1 MAVQRALAAP
11 MGSCVSKPNKKLKSK
26 AKHIYRSCKIRRK
39 VPRSSVI
46 APLDHRQDGE
56 ACLDELSFQE
66 FVMVGIPSCDAA
78 VSARH
83 EVQGLEFQF
92 SEVERNTNQAAASSE
107 FLYDNANFLT
117 F

>member
-1 MAVQRALAAP
+1 MQRALAAP

-26 AKHIYRSCKIRRK
+26 AKNIYRSCKIRRK

-56 ACLDELSFQE
+56 ACLDEFSFQE
-66 FVMVGIPSCDAA
+66 FVMVGIPSCEAA
-78 VSARH
+78 VPGS
-83 EVQGLEFQF
+83 LEFQF
-92 SEVERNTNQAAASSE
+92 SEVERSQNQAAASSE
-107 FLYDNANFLT
+107 FLHDNASFLT